1 MAGKKIKKAKGR
13 LGFFLI
19 LAVSIPFLISQ
30 NTNSLYPGNHW
41 LKYENPEA
49 AGWSGKKLEQA
60 KKLWE
65 ECGSDAFMVIDD
77 GVVVVAWG
85 DVTRRYMC
93 HSVRKSFLS
102 ALYGVFVGEGRID
115 TSATIEDIGIDDKPP
130 LTELEK
136 SARVAD
142 LLKSR
147 SGVYHPAAYETPS
160 MKKRRPARGSKK
172 PGSFWYYNNWDF
184 NALGTIFRKAT
195 GTDLFEAFKQKIAD
209 PIGMDDFRLMD
220 CYYHLEARH
229 SIHPAYPFR
238 MSARDMARFGLL
250 YLRNGVWQGKRI
262 VPAEWVKRSI
272 TPYSDVSH
280 RKGWGYGFLWWII
293 KDRENRKC
301 GMYMALGYGGHVIAV
316 LPREKL
322 VIVNRP
328 NTYIGDTTPMDKFL
342 ELVDALL
349 DAKSSNSGGKGTGN
363 RRGIGGIGG
372 TEGTER
378 TVGWENTGD
387 IEEVEGTASTG
398 GDVSKAEPAG
408 RARLIPLEARP
419 KNYNSMINH
428 SVPLEPYIAEF
439 NLKDEETFR
448 ESVPYVIGDIIGN
461 RVSFERHGEKLLMRD
476 SLGQRYFVVPLAR
489 DKFLIEDME
498 VPILFELDESGKP
511 VRLTIDAR
519 PGWLVSG
526 ERTG

>member
-1 MAGKKIKKAKGR
+1 MAGKMVEKTKGK

-30 NTNSLYPGNHW
+30 NTSSLYPGNFW
-41 LKYENPEA
+41 LRYENPED
-49 AGWSGKKLEQA
+49 AGWSGAKLKRV

-65 ECGSDAFMVIDD
+65 KCGSDAFMVIED

-115 TSATIEDIGIDDKPP
+115 TSATLGELGIDDKPP

-147 SGVYHPAAYETPS
+147 SGVYHSAAYETPS

-184 NALGTIFRKAT
+184 NALGTIFRKVT
-195 GTDLFEAFKQKIAD
+195 GTDLFEAFKKRIAN
-209 PIGMDDFRLMD
+209 PIGMEDFRLMD

-250 YLRNGVWQGKRI
+250 HLRNGMWQGKRI
-262 VPAEWVKRSI
+262 IPAEWVRRSI
-272 TPYSDVSH
+272 TPYSDVPY

-293 KDRENRKC
+293 KDRENRKR

-316 LPREKL
+316 LPGEKL

-328 NTYIGDTTPMDKFL
+328 NTYIGDTTPMEKFL
-342 ELVDALL
+342 ELVDAVLET
-349 DAKSSNSGGKGTGN
+349 KSSNT
-363 RRGIGGIGG
+363 
-372 TEGTER
+372 
-378 TVGWENTGD
+378 GWEETEAGAG
-387 IEEVEGTASTG
+387 EVGSARHA
-398 GDVSKAEPAG
+398 KLAG
-408 RARLIPLEARP
+408 RAKLIPLEARA
-419 KNYNSMINH
+419 KDYNSMINH

-439 NLKDEETFR
+439 NLKDEKTFR

-461 RVSFERHGEKLLMRD
+461 RVSFERYREKLLMRD

-519 PGWLVSG
+519 PGWLVRG
-526 ERTG
+526 ERSG